1 MEKRRNVLRALGL
14 SVVLISFVIPLSSSA
29 QTVPDIRV
37 PLERYSISPYLQES
51 YLILQGTTLP
61 DLNKIDLSLGIKY
74 MRQPWR
80 LYGSSSD
87 FIAPVEDHFQIR
99 PAISYAF
106 RNYFD
111 VALVVPLSYQ
121 TAGTTGSTDP
131 TIPTLTTVNAQ
142 DGFHLLDPELFI
154 RVPIFHK
161 RKKGFGLAFATQL
174 TFPFGS
180 SEPFVGYH
188 AWQGTIMAAADWR
201 WKNLGLLVNTGV
213 LLRETHVNLNTSIGH
228 EFFIRPG
235 LSYTLPFG
243 SYGITFSVEGN
254 IATGIGAG
262 DYWFS
267 DKNDNAYQMLFSV
280 QLMPSESSSGVYA
293 AIGGG
298 SRLQGGG
305 YGVPIAN
312 VDSRIGYSIQWKS
325 KSKEDILVG
334 DSGKATGKQPGDG
347 DDTGYEKPS
356 GPLTDSG
363 VPAGDS
369 AEEVGDLP
377 REVPDD
383 SGSAMASTDIT
394 GDSDTEGAV
403 ASTYPTEP
411 GGEAIEVAGSFEPA
425 QAYGGKSTQ
434 VIKVEFSPNMPRKG
448 SGGMASGSSVIPEAA
463 RDQIT
468 SQRAQIA
475 KKLRAPNARVII
487 VGFTDKCFEGIPY
500 LGNQYN
506 KELSQRRAE
515 AMRRLFKETMKSD
528 LSGVEIK
535 TLAMG
540 RMCANPKCRCG
551 TPEMAE
557 CAGDRRVEVVI
568 DYGDFEEYQCPG
580 GGYWLAR

>member
-1 MEKRRNVLRALGL
+1 MEKRRNVLRALCV
-14 SVVLISFVIPLSSSA
+14 SVVLISFVIPISSSA

-61 DLNKIDLSLGIKY
+61 DVNKIDLSLGIKY

-99 PAISYAF
+99 PAVSYAF

-111 VALVVPLSYQ
+111 IAVVVPLSYQ
-121 TAGTTGSTDP
+121 TAGSTGSTDP
-131 TIPTLTTVNAQ
+131 TIPTLTTVTNQ
-142 DGFHLLDPELFI
+142 DGFHLLDPELFLRI
-154 RVPIFHK
+154 PIFHK
-161 RKKGFGLAFATQL
+161 RKKGFGFAFASQL

-180 SEPFVGYH
+180 DAAFVGYH
-188 AWQGTIMAAADWR
+188 AWQGTLMAAADWR
-201 WKNLGLLVNTGV
+201 WNNLGLLLNTGV

-235 LSYTLPFG
+235 LSYTLDFG
-243 SYGITFSVEGN
+243 SYAIAFSVEGN

-262 DYWFS
+262 DYWFANE
-267 DKNDNAYQMLFSV
+267 NDNAFQMLFSV

-325 KSKEDILVG
+325 KPKDAIAVG
-334 DSGKATGKQPGDG
+334 DSGKTPGKQPGDG

-356 GPLTDSG
+356 GPLADARTPD
-363 VPAGDS
+363 GDS
-369 AEEVGDLP
+369 AEEVGELP
-377 REVPDD
+377 REVPGE
-383 SGSAMASTDIT
+383 GSTTTSTDISGT
-394 GDSDTEGAV
+394 SDTGVAV
-403 ASTYPTEP
+403 ASIVPPEP
-411 GGEAIEVAGSFEPA
+411 GGETIEVAGSFEPT
-425 QAYGGKSTQ
+425 QAYGGKGIQ
-434 VIKVEFSPNMPRKG
+434 VIKVEFSPNMPSKRG
-448 SGGMASGSSVIPEAA
+448 VGMSSGSSAIPESA
-463 RDQIT
+463 RDQLR
-468 SQRAQIA
+468 SQKAQIA
-475 KKLRAPNARVII
+475 KSLRAPNARVII
-487 VGFTDKCFEGIPY
+487 VGFADKCFEGIPY
-500 LGNQYN
+500 LGNQFN

-515 AMRRLFKETMKSD
+515 AMRRLFTETMQSE

-540 RMCANPKCRCG
+540 RMCANPKCRCS
-551 TPEMAE
+551 TPDMSE
-557 CAGDRRVEVVI
+557 CANDRRVEVVI